1 MLYSLNIILLKKE
14 NKTQKQAVIIPAT
27 SLVFTIAR
35 HVFTITTAL
44 DNTFLLHVKRIT
56 ASPRSAF
63 SNTEGCY
70 QYSNIYLRF
79 SFFFFLLWLS
89 NHAEPTL
96 CLFWCWLLN
105 SPLFPVVW
113 LHSTIS
119 TTYLIT
125 FVCGGGIEFHFL
137 LTKTLLPF
145 NKQNVCFS

>member
-1 MLYSLNIILLKKE
+1 MLLGSCSLNIILLQKE
-14 NKTQKQAVIIPAT
+14 NKTQKQAVIIAAT
-27 SLVFTIAR
+27 RL
-35 HVFTITTAL
+35 VFTITTAL

-70 QYSNIYLRF
+70 QYSNICLRF
-79 SFFFFLLWLS
+79 SFFLFLLWLS
-89 NHAEPTL
+89 NQAQPTL
-96 CLFWCWLLN
+96 CLFWCWPLN

-125 FVCGGGIEFHFL
+125 CVCGGEGGIEFHFL
-137 LTKTLLPF
+137 LTKTWLPF